1 MLIRGSA
8 YLRSSTAGAAL
19 ATKEFSIMTAQ
30 VYRLD
35 FDGYWREPNARGL
48 PAKSGIYGVY
58 ASVHNQLANTVTL
71 NCLLY
76 IGEAADVQGRVANHE
91 RWPDWKRHLKT
102 GQVLCFNTALIS
114 PDAARQRAEAAMI
127 FKHKPLC
134 NTEYVDNFPFDA
146 TTVATSGKSALMY
159 ATFTVTR
166 TEKVVAVAYARRW

>member
-1 MLIRGSA
+1 MQSVRRTPHTTEGLA
-8 YLRSSTAGAAL
+8 NDSTEL
-19 ATKEFSIMTAQ
+19 LSRF
-30 VYRLD
+30 R
-35 FDGYWREPNARGL
+35 GYWREPNASGL

-71 NCLLY
+71 NRLLY
-76 IGEAADVQGRVANHE
+76 IGEAADVQDRVANHE
-91 RWPDWKRHLKT
+91 GWADWRRQLKQ
-102 GQVLCFNTALIS
+102 GEVLCVNGALIS

-127 FKHKPLC
+127 FKHKPPC

-166 TEKVVAVAYARRW
+166 TEEVVASTYARRW